1 MWLILTRNA
10 NALHRIFSQ
19 SKERAMAKRAQILE
33 IPATITS
40 RGQTIVPAA
49 IRKMLVLGKR
59 DQVVFRGLAD
69 GTVVIAKKETRADR
83 DDPVIGKFL
92 EFLAR
97 DMSNEPVRIRPVA
110 KALVSRGK
118 ALVKGVEVDLDAPL
132 PDDEA

>member
-1 MWLILTRNA
+1 MQAHYIR
-10 NALHRIFSQ
+10 FSCSLGSQ
-19 SKERAMAKRAQILE
+19 QLAKAKRAEILE
-33 IPATITS
+33 IPATITA
-40 RGQTIVPAA
+40 RGQTTVPAA
-49 IRKMLVLGKR
+49 IRKMLSLGKR
-59 DQVVFRGLAD
+59 DRVVFRGLAD

>member
-1 MWLILTRNA
+1 
-10 NALHRIFSQ
+10 
-19 SKERAMAKRAQILE
+19 MAKRAEILE

-40 RGQTIVPAA
+40 RGQTTVPAA
-49 IRKMLVLGKR
+49 IRKMLLLGKR
-59 DQVVFRGLAD
+59 DRVVFRGLAD
-69 GTVVIAKKETRADR
+69 GTVVIAKKETRADG

-97 DMSNEPVRIRPVA
+97 DMSNEPARIRPVA
-110 KALVSRGK
+110 NALVSRGK